1 MRHRTDSGNVQH
13 RCRSRSVYVETHPP
27 SDCASF
33 VVRGLW
39 HSREDFTTIQKET
52 EPVWKPETHPVSTVC
67 VFCRSAGRFG
77 AGRWRKP
84 KAVVCFERWE
94 SAGVRRGQLVHAAE
108 LCSSRKVP
116 SGEESSLDIKKWPS
130 VMTYCLCFLASH
142 LSPPYQTWE
151 ADYEC
156 QEEIRLKQQYEK
168 GKDKAQ

>member
-27 SDCASF
+27 SDCVSF

-108 LCSSRKVP
+108 LCSSGKVP
-116 SGEESSLDIKKWPS
+116 SGEESSLDIKNDLQWWRTVCVSLPHTYHLLIRHERLIMS
-130 VMTYCLCFLASH
+130 VRRKLDSNSNM
-142 LSPPYQTWE
+142 
-151 ADYEC
+151 
-156 QEEIRLKQQYEK
+156 R
-168 GKDKAQ
+168 KDKAQ